1 MHTHNLK
8 LFIWPAKANDILQ
21 NLIIRAIRKLD
32 PKIDE
37 AIH

>member
-1 MHTHNLK
+1 MYNQNSK

-21 NLIIRAIRKLD
+21 NLIIRVIRKLD
-32 PKIDE
+32 PKINE